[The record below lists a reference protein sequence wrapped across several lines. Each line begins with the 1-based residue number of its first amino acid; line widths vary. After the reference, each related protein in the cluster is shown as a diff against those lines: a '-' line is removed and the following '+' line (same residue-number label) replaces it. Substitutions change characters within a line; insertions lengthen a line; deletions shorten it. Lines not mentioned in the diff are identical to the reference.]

1 MPTLSAMDLAMFMLE
16 SPERPFNIGP
26 LVLLRPPAK
35 ARPGAFADKLRDQ
48 LLKRP
53 PGPPFNYRLK
63 MSLLKAPAVE
73 PMTRPEL
80 KRHVHRLTLDG
91 ASMPQLLEKVC
102 ELHEPPLD
110 RSGLLWQFWI
120 IDGLADGAVALYG
133 KVHHGIIDGRT
144 FVKAVTQWLSADPK
158 DREVRAMWDGVER
171 SGAAERQRAGLV
183 QQLLKGGAMAT
194 GLLRTGAGMAGLV
207 AEQGLRSAGLGQGLP
222 LPFLKVP
229 GVFEGKLSAKRSF
242 AFCTLPL
249 AEMKALGKAHG
260 ATVNDLLLT
269 VLDIA
274 MHGYLAERG
283 KTIAQALVA
292 DMPVALSAGAKGEV
306 KGGNQIA
313 VLQFPL
319 GAGNASVLQRLDK
332 IRAETAQLKASLGKR
347 GSDTVMLYTTLVH
360 ALPILVE
367 RFAAQAAPMHSNLL
381 VSNPFGVDGQRW
393 LMGAAVE
400 LVLPVSVI
408 AAGHKLNVTAV
419 SLGDRLQLGFLAM
432 PDAVPQLERLAQL
445 TEQAF
450 EEIAAALP
458 PTVVPVAPAPSP
470 RTRRAGSPAT
480 PATKAAATSATARA
494 AARRV
499 ADPAPKPRRAGPV
512 ARRPRVP
519 LAA

>member
-35 ARPGAFADKLRDQ
+35 AQPAAFADKLRDQ

-73 PMTRPEL
+73 PMSQPDL
-80 KRHVHRLTLDG
+80 KRHVHRLTLEQ
-91 ASMPQLLEKVC
+91 ASMPQLLDEVC
-102 ELHEPPLD
+102 ALHEPLLD

-120 IDGLADGAVALYG
+120 IDGLADGRIALYG

-144 FVKAVTQWLSADPK
+144 FVKAVTQWLSPDAK

-171 SGAAERQRAGLV
+171 SGGAERQRAGLV
-183 QQLLKGGAMAT
+183 QRLLQGGAMAT
-194 GLLRTGAGMAGLV
+194 GLLRTSADLAGLV
-207 AEQGLRSAGLGQGLP
+207 AEQGLRSAGLSPGLP
-222 LPFLKVP
+222 LPFMNVP
-229 GVFEGKLSAKRSF
+229 GAFEGRLSAQRSF

-269 VLDIA
+269 VLDMA

-283 KTIAQALVA
+283 QAITGALVA
-292 DMPVALSAGAKGEV
+292 DMPVALAAGANGKV

-319 GAGNASVLQRLDK
+319 GAASATVLQRLAR
-332 IRAETAQLKASLGKR
+332 IRAETGQLKASLGKR

-360 ALPILVE
+360 ALPTLAE
-367 RFAAQAAPMHSNLL
+367 RVSAKLAPMHSNLL
-381 VSNPFGVDGQRW
+381 VSNPFGLEGERW

-400 LVLPVSVI
+400 LVLPLSVI
-408 AAGHKLNVTAV
+408 TAGHKLNVTAV
-419 SLGDRLQLGFLAM
+419 SLGERLQLGFLAM
-432 PDAVPQLERLAQL
+432 PDAVPQIERLAQR
-445 TEQAF
+445 TESAF
-450 EEIAAALP
+450 AELSAAL
-458 PTVVPVAPAPSP
+458 APA
-470 RTRRAGSPAT
+470 
-480 PATKAAATSATARA
+480 ATA
-494 AARRV
+494 
-499 ADPAPKPRRAGPV
+499 PPKPRRAEPV
-512 ARRPRVP
+512 PRKTRTAV
-519 LAA
+519 AA

>member
-26 LVLLRPPAK
+26 LVLLRPLAK
-35 ARPGAFADKLRDQ
+35 VRPGAFADKLRDQ

-63 MSLLKAPAVE
+63 MSLLEAPAVE
-73 PMTRPEL
+73 PMAEPEL

-91 ASMPQLLEKVC
+91 ASMPQLLDKIC
-102 ELHEPPLD
+102 ELHEPLLD

-120 IDGLADGAVALYG
+120 IDGLADGRVALYG

-144 FVKAVTQWLSADPK
+144 FVKAVTQWLSPDAK

-183 QQLLKGGAMAT
+183 QQLMKGGAMAT

-207 AEQGLRSAGLGQGLP
+207 AEQGLRSAGLGKGLP

-274 MHGYLAERG
+274 MHRYLAERG
-283 KTIAQALVA
+283 RKITEALVA
-292 DMPVALSAGAKGEV
+292 DMPVALSAGA

-400 LVLPVSVI
+400 LVLPVSVV

-445 TEQAF
+445 TEAAF
-450 EEIAAALP
+450 AELRAALA
-458 PTVVPVAPAPSP
+458 PTQAVSK
-470 RTRRAGSPAT
+470 TRRARL
-480 PATKAAATSATARA
+480 AAPKTRA
-494 AARRV
+494 A
-499 ADPAPKPRRAGPV
+499 
-512 ARRPRVP
+512 

>member
-26 LVLLRPPAK
+26 LVLLRPPATAK
-35 ARPGAFADKLRDQ
+35 PGAFADKLRAQ
-48 LLKRP
+48 LLKRR

-63 MSLLKAPAVE
+63 MSLLEAPAVE
-73 PMTRPEL
+73 PMAEPEL

-91 ASMPQLLEKVC
+91 ASMPQLLDKIC
-102 ELHEPPLD
+102 ELHEPLLD

-120 IDGLADGAVALYG
+120 IDGLADGRVALYG

-144 FVKAVTQWLSADPK
+144 FVKAVTQWLSPDAK

-183 QQLLKGGAMAT
+183 QQLMKGGAMAT

-207 AEQGLRSAGLGQGLP
+207 AEQGLRSAGLGKGLP

-274 MHGYLAERG
+274 MHRYLAERG
-283 KTIAQALVA
+283 RKITEALVA
-292 DMPVALSAGAKGEV
+292 DMPVALSAGA

-400 LVLPVSVI
+400 LVLPVSVV

-445 TEQAF
+445 TEAAF
-450 EEIAAALP
+450 AELRAALA
-458 PTVVPVAPAPSP
+458 PTQAVSK
-470 RTRRAGSPAT
+470 TRRARL
-480 PATKAAATSATARA
+480 AAPKTRA
-494 AARRV
+494 A
-499 ADPAPKPRRAGPV
+499 
-512 ARRPRVP
+512 

>member
-26 LVLLRPPAK
+26 LVLLRPSKAAAPA
-35 ARPGAFADKLRDQ
+35 AFADKLRDK

-53 PGPPFNYRLK
+53 PGPPFNVQLK

-73 PMTRPEL
+73 PMARPEL

-102 ELHEPPLD
+102 ELHEPLLD

-120 IDGLADGAVALYG
+120 IDGLADGRVALYG

-144 FVKAVTQWLSADPK
+144 FVKAVTQWLSTDAK
-158 DREVRAMWDGVER
+158 DRSVRAMWDGVER
-171 SGAAERQRAGLV
+171 SSGSGRQRTGLL
-183 QQLLKGGAMAT
+183 QQLMKGGALLT
-194 GLLRTGAGMAGLV
+194 GTLRSGVDMAGLL
-207 AEQGLRSAGLGQGLP
+207 AEQGLRSAGLRKGLP

-242 AFCTLPL
+242 AWCTLPL
-249 AEMKALGKAHG
+249 APMKALGKPHG

-269 VLDIA
+269 VLDMA

-283 KTIAQALVA
+283 QAITEPLVA
-292 DMPVALSAGAKGEV
+292 DMPVALAAGAKGS
-306 KGGNQIA
+306 NQIA

-319 GAGNASVLQRLDK
+319 GAGDATVLQRLQK
-332 IRAETAQLKASLGKR
+332 IRAETGQLKQSLGQR

-367 RFAAQAAPMHSNLL
+367 RVAAKAAPMHSNLL
-381 VSNPFGVDGQRW
+381 VSNPFGLEGQRW

-400 LVLPVSVI
+400 LALPVSVV

-419 SLGDRLQLGFLAM
+419 SLGERLQLGFLAM
-432 PDAVPQLERLAQL
+432 PDAVPQIERLARL
-445 TEQAF
+445 AEQAF
-450 EEIAAALP
+450 DETAIALG
-458 PTVVPVAPAPSP
+458 VVAPRAPARSM
-470 RTRRAGSPAT
+470 RRASPNKAT
-480 PATKAAATSATARA
+480 VANAKRRSPTRA
-494 AARRV
+494 AA
-499 ADPAPKPRRAGPV
+499 
-512 ARRPRVP
+512 
-519 LAA
+519 

>member
-35 ARPGAFADKLRDQ
+35 SRPGAFADKLRDQ

-53 PGPPFNYRLK
+53 PGPPFNYRLR

-73 PMTRPEL
+73 PMTQPDL
-80 KRHVHRLTLDG
+80 KRHVHRLTLNG
-91 ASMPQLLEKVC
+91 ASMPQLLDKVC
-102 ELHEPPLD
+102 ALHEPLLD

-144 FVKAVTQWLSADPK
+144 FVKAVTQWLSPDAK

-171 SGAAERQRAGLV
+171 SGAAERQRSGLV

-229 GVFEGKLSAKRSF
+229 GVFEGQLSAQRSF
-242 AFCTLPL
+242 AWCTLPL
-249 AEMKALGKAHG
+249 PEMKALGKAHG

-274 MHGYLAERG
+274 MHRYLAERG
-283 KTIAQALVA
+283 RKISEALVA
-292 DMPVALSAGAKGEV
+292 DMPVALAAGA

-319 GAGNASVLQRLDK
+319 GAGNASVLQRLHK
-332 IRAETAQLKASLGKR
+332 IRAETGQLKASLGKR

-360 ALPILVE
+360 ALPVLVE
-367 RFAAQAAPMHSNLL
+367 RAAAKAAPMHSNLL
-381 VSNPFGVDGQRW
+381 VSNPFGIDSERW
-393 LMGAAVE
+393 LMGAKVE
-400 LVLPVSVI
+400 LVLPVSVV

-419 SLGDRLQLGFLAM
+419 SLGERLQLGFLAM
-432 PDAVPQLERLAQL
+432 PAAVSQLERLAQL

-450 EEIAAALP
+450 AELRAALAPAAAP
-458 PTVVPVAPAPSP
+458 PTS
-470 RTRRAGSPAT
+470 RRAKSVPRKT
-480 PATKAAATSATARA
+480 RA
-494 AARRV
+494 A
-499 ADPAPKPRRAGPV
+499 
-512 ARRPRVP
+512 

>member
-26 LVLLRPPAK
+26 LVLLRPPATAK
-35 ARPGAFADKLRDQ
+35 PGAFADKLRAQ
-48 LLKRP
+48 LLKRR

-63 MSLLKAPAVE
+63 MSLLEAPAVE
-73 PMTRPEL
+73 PMAEPEL

-91 ASMPQLLEKVC
+91 ASMPQLLDKIC
-102 ELHEPPLD
+102 ELHEPLLD

-120 IDGLADGAVALYG
+120 IDGLADGRVALYG

-144 FVKAVTQWLSADPK
+144 FVKAVTQWLSPDAK

-183 QQLLKGGAMAT
+183 QQLMKGGAMAT

-207 AEQGLRSAGLGQGLP
+207 AEPGLRSAGLGKGLP

-274 MHGYLAERG
+274 MHRYLAERG
-283 KTIAQALVA
+283 RKITEALVA
-292 DMPVALSAGAKGEV
+292 DMPVALSAGA

-400 LVLPVSVI
+400 LVLPVSVV
-408 AAGHKLNVTAV
+408 AAGHKLTVTAV

-445 TEQAF
+445 TEAAF
-450 EEIAAALP
+450 AELRAALA
-458 PTVVPVAPAPSP
+458 PTQAVSK
-470 RTRRAGSPAT
+470 TRRARL
-480 PATKAAATSATARA
+480 AAPKTRA
-494 AARRV
+494 A
-499 ADPAPKPRRAGPV
+499 
-512 ARRPRVP
+512 

>member
-26 LVLLRPPAK
+26 LVLLRPSKAAAPA
-35 ARPGAFADKLRDQ
+35 AFADKLRDK

-53 PGPPFNYRLK
+53 PGPPFNVQLK

-73 PMTRPEL
+73 PMARPEL

-102 ELHEPPLD
+102 ELHEPLLD

-120 IDGLADGAVALYG
+120 IDGLADGRVALYG

-144 FVKAVTQWLSADPK
+144 FVKAVTQWLSTDAK
-158 DREVRAMWDGVER
+158 DRSVRAMWDGVER
-171 SGAAERQRAGLV
+171 SSGSGRQRTGLL
-183 QQLLKGGAMAT
+183 QQLMKGGALLT
-194 GLLRTGAGMAGLV
+194 GTLRSGVDMAGLL
-207 AEQGLRSAGLGQGLP
+207 AEQGLRSAGLRKGLP

-242 AFCTLPL
+242 AWCTLPL
-249 AEMKALGKAHG
+249 APMKALGKPHG

-269 VLDIA
+269 VLDMA

-283 KTIAQALVA
+283 QAITEPLVA
-292 DMPVALSAGAKGEV
+292 DMPVALAAGAKGS
-306 KGGNQIA
+306 NQIA

-319 GAGNASVLQRLDK
+319 GAGDATVLQRLQK
-332 IRAETAQLKASLGKR
+332 IRAETGQLKQSLGQR

-367 RFAAQAAPMHSNLL
+367 RVSDRAAPMHSNLL
-381 VSNPFGVDGQRW
+381 VSNPFGLEGQRW

-400 LVLPVSVI
+400 LALPVSVV

-419 SLGDRLQLGFLAM
+419 SLGERLQLGFLAM
-432 PDAVPQLERLAQL
+432 PDAVPQLERLAQV
-445 TEQAF
+445 TELAF
-450 EEIAAALP
+450 DELAAALAP
-458 PTVVPVAPAPSP
+458 VEQRIPVSRVPAQ
-470 RTRRAGSPAT
+470 RKRAT
-480 PATKAAATSATARA
+480 PKSRKNKAA
-494 AARRV
+494 
-499 ADPAPKPRRAGPV
+499 
-512 ARRPRVP
+512 

>member
-26 LVLLRPPAK
+26 LVLLRPSKAAAPA
-35 ARPGAFADKLRDQ
+35 AFADKLRDK

-53 PGPPFNYRLK
+53 PGPPFNVQLK

-73 PMTRPEL
+73 PMARPEL

-102 ELHEPPLD
+102 ELHEPLLD

-120 IDGLADGAVALYG
+120 IDGLADGRVALYG

-144 FVKAVTQWLSADPK
+144 FVKAVTQWLSTDAK
-158 DREVRAMWDGVER
+158 DRSVRAMWDGVER
-171 SGAAERQRAGLV
+171 SSGSGRQRTGLL
-183 QQLLKGGAMAT
+183 QQLMKGGALLT
-194 GLLRTGAGMAGLV
+194 GTLRSGVDMAGLL
-207 AEQGLRSAGLGQGLP
+207 AEQGLRSAGLRKGLP

-242 AFCTLPL
+242 AWCTLPL
-249 AEMKALGKAHG
+249 APMKALGKPHG

-269 VLDIA
+269 VLDMA

-283 KTIAQALVA
+283 QAITEPLVA
-292 DMPVALSAGAKGEV
+292 DMPVALAAGAKGS
-306 KGGNQIA
+306 NQIA

-319 GAGNASVLQRLDK
+319 GAGDATVLQRLQK
-332 IRAETAQLKASLGKR
+332 IRAETGQLKQSLGQR

-367 RFAAQAAPMHSNLL
+367 RVSDRAAPMHSNLL
-381 VSNPFGVDGQRW
+381 VSNPFGLEGQRW

-400 LVLPVSVI
+400 LALPVSVV

-419 SLGDRLQLGFLAM
+419 SLGERLQLGFLAM

-445 TEQAF
+445 TELAF
-450 EEIAAALP
+450 DELAAALAP
-458 PTVVPVAPAPSP
+458 VEQRIPVSLVPAQ
-470 RTRRAGSPAT
+470 RKRAT
-480 PATKAAATSATARA
+480 PKSRKNKAA
-494 AARRV
+494 
-499 ADPAPKPRRAGPV
+499 
-512 ARRPRVP
+512 

>member
-1 MPTLSAMDLAMFMLE
+1 MPSLSTMDLAMFVLE

-26 LVLLRPPAK
+26 LVLLRPPANAK
-35 ARPGAFADKLRDQ
+35 PGAFAGKLLDE

-53 PGPPFNYRLK
+53 PGPPFNYQLK

-73 PMTRPEL
+73 PMARPDL
-80 KRHVHRLTLDG
+80 KRHVHRLTLED
-91 ASMPQLLEKVC
+91 ASMPQLLEQVC
-102 ELHEPPLD
+102 ELHEPQLD

-120 IDGLADGAVALYG
+120 IDGLADGRIALYG

-144 FVKAVTQWLSADPK
+144 FVKAVTQWLSPDAK
-158 DREVRAMWDGVER
+158 DRQVRAMWDGVER

-183 QQLLKGGAMAT
+183 QRLMKGGAMAS
-194 GLLRTGAGMAGLV
+194 GLLRTSAGMAALV
-207 AEQGLRSAGLGQGLP
+207 AEQGLRSAGLGKGLP

-229 GVFEGKLSAKRSF
+229 GVFEGRLSAKRSF
-242 AFCTLPL
+242 AWCTLPL
-249 AEMKALGKAHG
+249 AQMKALGKAQG

-283 KTIAQALVA
+283 QKIAGSLVA
-292 DMPVALSAGAKGEV
+292 DMPVALAAGA

-319 GAGNASVLQRLDK
+319 GDGGASVRQRLDK
-332 IRAETAQLKASLGKR
+332 IRAETGQLKASLGKR
-347 GSDTVMLYTTLVH
+347 GNDTVMLYTTLVH

-367 RFAAQAAPMHSNLL
+367 RFAAKAAPRHSNLL
-381 VSNPFGVDGQRW
+381 VSNPFGVEGQRW

-400 LVLPVSVI
+400 LVLPVSVV

-419 SLGDRLQLGFLAM
+419 SLGERLQLGFLAM
-432 PDAVPQLERLAQL
+432 PDAVPQIERLAQL

-450 EEIAAALP
+450 EEMAAALAP
-458 PTVVPVAPAPSP
+458 PPPAPPSARRRGKPASTP
-470 RTRRAGSPAT
+470 RRTGASTR
-480 PATKAAATSATARA
+480 KASTSAARTARA
-494 AARRV
+494 ATSTH
-499 ADPAPKPRRAGPV
+499 PRRPKEGAKQ
-512 ARRPRVP
+512 
-519 LAA
+519 

>member
-1 MPTLSAMDLAMFMLE
+1 MPTLSAMDLAMFVLE

-35 ARPGAFADKLRDQ
+35 AKPGAFADKLRHQ
-48 LLKRP
+48 LLQRP

-73 PMTRPEL
+73 PMAEPDL

-91 ASMPQLLEKVC
+91 ASMPQLLDKVC
-102 ELHEPPLD
+102 ALHEPPLD

-120 IDGLADGAVALYG
+120 IDGLADGRIALYG

-144 FVKAVTQWLSADPK
+144 FVKAVTQWLSPDAK
-158 DREVRAMWDGVER
+158 DRQVRAMWDGVER

-183 QQLLKGGAMAT
+183 QQLTKGGAMAT
-194 GLLRTGAGMAGLV
+194 GLLRTGAGMAGLM
-207 AEQGLRSAGLGQGLP
+207 AEQGLRSAGLGSGLP

-229 GVFEGKLSAKRSF
+229 GVFEGRLSAKRTF
-242 AFCTLPL
+242 AWCTLPL
-249 AEMKALGKAHG
+249 PEMKALGKAHG

-269 VLDIA
+269 VLDVA

-283 KTIAQALVA
+283 RKISEALVA
-292 DMPVALSAGAKGEV
+292 DMPVALNAGAKGQV
-306 KGGNQIA
+306 RGGNQIA

-319 GAGNASVLQRLDK
+319 GAGKLSVLQRLDK
-332 IRAETAQLKASLGKR
+332 IRAETGQLKASLAKR

-367 RFAAQAAPMHSNLL
+367 RIAAKAAPMHSNLL
-381 VSNPFGVDGQRW
+381 VSNPFGVDGERW

-400 LVLPVSVI
+400 LVLPLSVV

-419 SLGDRLQLGFLAM
+419 SLGERLQLGFLAM
-432 PDAVPQLERLAQL
+432 PDAVPHLERLAQL

-450 EEIAAALP
+450 AELRAALAPAAAAAS
-458 PTVVPVAPAPSP
+458 VPVRTSAPARAPAPAKP
-470 RTRRAGSPAT
+470 VRPAPTVKTAKTRRAPPVPRKT
-480 PATKAAATSATARA
+480 RA
-494 AARRV
+494 A
-499 ADPAPKPRRAGPV
+499 
-512 ARRPRVP
+512 

>member
-1 MPTLSAMDLAMFMLE
+1 MPTLSAMDLAMFVLE

-35 ARPGAFADKLRDQ
+35 AKPAAFADKLRKQ
-48 LLKRP
+48 LLQRP
-53 PGPPFNYRLK
+53 PGPPFNYQLK

-73 PMTRPEL
+73 PMAQPEL

-91 ASMPQLLEKVC
+91 ASMPQLLDKVC
-102 ELHEPPLD
+102 ALHEPQLD

-120 IDGLADGAVALYG
+120 IDGLADGRVALYG

-144 FVKAVTQWLSADPK
+144 FVKAVTQWLSPDAK
-158 DREVRAMWDGVER
+158 DKEVRAMWDGVER

-183 QQLLKGGAMAT
+183 QQLIKGGAMAT
-194 GLLRTGAGMAGLV
+194 GLLRTTAGMAGLV
-207 AEQGLRSAGLGQGLP
+207 AEQGLRSAGLGKGLP

-229 GVFEGKLSAKRSF
+229 GVFEGRLSAKRSF
-242 AFCTLPL
+242 AWCTLPL
-249 AEMKALGKAHG
+249 PEMKALGKAHG

-269 VLDIA
+269 VLDVA

-283 KTIAQALVA
+283 RKITEALVA
-292 DMPVALSAGAKGEV
+292 DMPVALSAGGKGAV

-319 GAGNASVLQRLDK
+319 GAGKLSVLQRLEK
-332 IRAETAQLKASLGKR
+332 IRAETAQLKASLAKR
-347 GSDTVMLYTTLVH
+347 GGDTVMLYTTLVH

-367 RFAAQAAPMHSNLL
+367 RVAAKAAPMHSNLL
-381 VSNPFGVDGQRW
+381 VSNPFGLEGERW

-400 LVLPVSVI
+400 LVLPVSVV

-419 SLGDRLQLGFLAM
+419 SLGERLQLGFLAM

-445 TEQAF
+445 TESAF
-450 EEIAAALP
+450 AELRAALAP
-458 PTVVPVAPAPSP
+458 KDATAAKPARPAPAATAPK
-470 RTRRAGSPAT
+470 TRRAT
-480 PATKAAATSATARA
+480 PVPRKTRA
-494 AARRV
+494 A
-499 ADPAPKPRRAGPV
+499 
-512 ARRPRVP
+512 